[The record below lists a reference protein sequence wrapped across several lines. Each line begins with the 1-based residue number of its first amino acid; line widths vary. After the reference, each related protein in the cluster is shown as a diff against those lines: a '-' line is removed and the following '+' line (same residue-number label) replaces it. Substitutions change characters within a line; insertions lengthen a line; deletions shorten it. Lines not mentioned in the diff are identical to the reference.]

1 MRTFDSVGDLIG
13 RTPLV
18 KLSRISELRQC
29 NVYGKLESFN
39 PGGSVKDRIA
49 LNMVIHAERDGIL
62 KPGGVII
69 EPTSGNTGVGLA
81 MVAATRG
88 YRCILTMP
96 DTASI
101 ERRLL
106 FQAFGA
112 EVELTPGKNGMTG
125 AINRAKEL
133 EHEIQGAISLHQFDN
148 PANPEIHRLTTG
160 PEIWE
165 DTDGTVGA
173 VIAGIGTGGTLTG
186 VGQFLKEKNATVKMI
201 GVEPAESAVISG
213 GNPGPH
219 KIQGI
224 GAGFVPN
231 TLDVS
236 VLDGII
242 AITSEEAF
250 ASARELARTEGLLVG
265 ISSGAAIA
273 AANRWLM
280 QEHYENATIVVVLPD
295 SGERYLSTALY
306 REEVRGV

>member
-280 QEHYENATIVVVLPD
+280 QEHYGNATIVVVLPD

>member
-1 MRTFDSVGDLIG
+1 MRTFDSVGDLVG

-280 QEHYENATIVVVLPD
+280 QEHYGNATIVVVLPD

>member
-1 MRTFDSVGDLIG
+1 MRTFESVCDLIG

-18 KLSRISELRQC
+18 KLQKISELRKC
-29 NVYGKLESFN
+29 LIYGKLESYN

-49 LNMVIHAERDGIL
+49 LNMVAHAEKEGIL
-62 KPGGVII
+62 RPGGVII

-81 MVAATRG
+81 MVAAKRG

-112 EVELTPGKNGMTG
+112 EVELTPGKFGMVG
-125 AINRAKEL
+125 AISRAAEL
-133 EHEIQGAISLHQFDN
+133 EKEIPGAMSLHQFEN

-165 DTDGTVGA
+165 DTEGMVTA
-173 VIAGIGTGGTLTG
+173 VVAGIGTGGTITG
-186 VGQFLKEKNATVKMI
+186 IAQYLKERNPAIDII
-201 GVEPAESAVISG
+201 GVEPAESPVISG

-224 GAGFVPN
+224 GAGFVPK

-236 VLDGII
+236 LLDYVIPI
-242 AITSEEAF
+242 SSEEAF
-250 ASARELARTEGLLVG
+250 HTARDLARSEGLLVG

-273 AANRWLM
+273 AANQWLM
-280 QEHYENATIVVVLPD
+280 QEHREHATIVVILPD

-306 REEVRGV
+306 QEEG